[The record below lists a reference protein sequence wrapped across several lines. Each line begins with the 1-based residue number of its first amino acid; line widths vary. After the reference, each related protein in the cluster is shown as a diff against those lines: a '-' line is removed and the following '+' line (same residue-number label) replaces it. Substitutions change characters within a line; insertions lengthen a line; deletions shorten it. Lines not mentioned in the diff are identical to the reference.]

1 MERILDGGLKTIP
14 IESQKQFGSIN
25 PMDGDLIY
33 IREFPYRSAKISGAE
48 KPGNYTIAAG
58 ETLDDLVDKAGGYN
72 SNAYPF
78 GAVYLNNDA
87 KTINE
92 KSKEILY
99 EEFLDN
105 IIVASQQ
112 NIGNNFDLNQ

>member
-1 MERILDGGLKTIP
+1 
-14 IESQKQFGSIN
+14 
-25 PMDGDLIY
+25 MDGDLIY
-33 IREFPYRSAKISGAE
+33 IREFPYRSAKISGAVK
-48 KPGNYTIAAG
+48 KPGKYTIAAG

-105 IIVASQQ
+105 IIAKSAKYW
-112 NIGNNFDLNQ
+112 